1 MQPQTN
7 VKLNLAHEQLTN
19 LKCFSV
25 QIKGT
30 LETTTYDLNM
40 ADVSVMLK
48 LAGDGVISIDD
59 AAYVLVQHGA
69 CYGVAYDEIV
79 HKGQHAVALSAVG
92 SKIMAALFGTTD
104 IKSWR
109 ALLDPKLQPTTL
121 TR

>member
-1 MQPQTN
+1 MQQTN
-7 VKLNLAHEQLTN
+7 APLNLTAAQLRS
-19 LKCFSV
+19 LKHFSV
-25 QIKGT
+25 QTKGNNDIIT
-30 LETTTYDLNM
+30 HDLNM

-48 LAGDGVISIDD
+48 LAEDGVISIDD
-59 AAYVLVQHGA
+59 AAYTLVQHGA

-79 HKGQHAVALSAVG
+79 HKGQHAVALTETG
-92 SKIMAALFGTTD
+92 SKIMASLFGTSD